1 MNSSDREV
9 TMDARTQSERES
21 SDGVLGCRLDDFL
34 NFLAQRWMSHI
45 VWTLAQQPKIRFGAL
60 RRALPGEISARVLSN
75 RLKALEEEGFVV
87 RRDLGTLPLHVEYSL
102 TLKGQMLDAELRRGE
117 AQIGVTKFAGAKERR

>member
-9 TMDARTQSERES
+9 TMDARTRAERDG
-21 SDGVLGCRLDDFL
+21 SDGVAGCRLDDFL

-45 VWTLAQQPKIRFGAL
+45 VWTLAQHPAIRFGAL

-102 TLKGQMLDAELRRGE
+102 TPRGRLLDAELRRGE
-117 AQIGVTKFAGAKERR
+117 AQIGGTKIADAKER